1 MIDIVTE
8 INATRREVAAGRAGA
23 DEAGSV
29 RLRRRY
35 GPSSGPARS
44 GSAGT
49 GPCSD

>member
-8 INATRREVAAGRAGA
+8 INATRREVEAGRDGA
-23 DEAGSV
+23 DQARSV

-35 GPSSGPARS
+35 GPSSGLARS

-49 GPCSD
+49 PCSD